1 MQGPHLRI
9 PTCVNGIP
17 QKGNH
22 MFWTM
27 TLLFLVLWGVG
38 AVTSYTMGGFVHLL
52 LVFALASILFRLV
65 KTRRDFAWPPAAKD
79 KEP

>member
-1 MQGPHLRI
+1 
-9 PTCVNGIP
+9 
-17 QKGNH
+17 

-38 AVTSYTMGGFVHLL
+38 TVTSYTMGGLVHLL
-52 LVFALASILFRLV
+52 LVLALATVLFRLV
-65 KTRRDFAWPPAAKD
+65 KSRRDLAWPSPTKA

>member
-1 MQGPHLRI
+1 
-9 PTCVNGIP
+9 
-17 QKGNH
+17 

-38 AVTSYTMGGFVHLL
+38 TVTSYTMGGFVHLL
-52 LVFALASILFRLV
+52 LVFALAMLLYHLLRS
-65 KTRRDFAWPPAAKD
+65 RRDFAWPPTTEG

>member
-1 MQGPHLRI
+1 
-9 PTCVNGIP
+9 
-17 QKGNH
+17 

-38 AVTSYTMGGFVHLL
+38 TVTSYTMGGFVHLL
-52 LVFALASILFRLV
+52 LVLALATVLFHLV
-65 KTRRDFAWPPAAKD
+65 KSRRDLAWPSPTKA